1 MDEITSTIG
10 QVLANEL
17 EGFKL
22 MKSRD
27 SLVRATGFGWHA
39 IAIEALP
46 TATPGVAKLAAHA
59 QIRIDEIEALY
70 IPLHPFIDAKAA
82 KFHPTLVANCDSLLG
97 DRSLAN
103 GFPADQ
109 ASITGFSLRYAA
121 DLRTNVLPWLNR
133 YSTADALFDGL
144 SDPDPKKWVTSDRLT
159 RYPVL
164 MAVLASRADWARFD
178 QIGTEFVAYCTQ
190 RHALVY
196 KPLAEAMLRM
206 RERSQRPQ

>member
-10 QVLANEL
+10 QALADEL

-27 SLVRATGFGWHA
+27 SLVRATDFGWHA

-46 TATPGVAKLAAHA
+46 ASAPGVVKLAAHA
-59 QIRIDEIEALY
+59 QVRIDHIEALY
-70 IPLHPFIDAKAA
+70 IPLHPFVDAKAA
-82 KFHPTLVANCDSLLG
+82 KLHPTLAANCDSLLG

-103 GFPADQ
+103 GVPADQ
-109 ASITGFSLRYAA
+109 SSLKAFSLRYAA

-133 YSTADALFDGL
+133 YSNADALFDGL

-164 MAVLASRADWARFD
+164 MAILAYRGDWARFD
-178 QIGTEFVAYCTQ
+178 QVGAEFTAYCTQ

-196 KPLAEAMLRM
+196 KPLADAMLRM